1 MTIQSSIMSMA
12 VFLALLP
19 MPSQAFTLSVP
30 IGGKQNHQ
38 SLRSSPSS
46 YTFSSFPGSNLNAS
60 FSNIRTLS
68 PPVFTSAKAKAT
80 VQLPVPI
87 WSRGSNSKLY
97 AHYDMN
103 DDVGKNDSNSSSNSI
118 IEPTIIDKVLST
130 DYLNK
135 GAKADTTIPIKRN
148 MNHGVHPAIIN
159 AWKSIRNTFANRQLR
174 QKSMTIFAAAIIM
187 ISVLFGGIIEDAS
200 AAGSGGRMGGSYG
213 GSSRSRSPSSSRS
226 YSSPSRSYSSPSSSY
241 NRGYSRGYY
250 SRPSVTVAPIIGS
263 PGYGSYGY
271 GVPTGVV
278 VARGPSVV
286 DFIFFLFFAGVAVN
300 VISGIVN
307 GGNDFSRSLDEA
319 SPLGKGVSVVQV
331 SVALNVPRRDSPS
344 SILTYLDQLSRTAS
358 TDSRVGISNLVSQ
371 VALELIR
378 QKPYIFAANTEYKHF
393 RDNDEKKATRYFNNV
408 AVEERGKFEREGTNK
423 YGGVDYSTTGN
434 KLSDQQKLSAQ
445 ATSAVITILIEI
457 DGDET
462 KLPQINNIN
471 DLQRA
476 LTTLA
481 TDVKVEDCLRSAEIL
496 WTPEGPDDVLSD
508 KDVIIDYP
516 KLRSV

>member
-1 MTIQSSIMSMA
+1 M
-12 VFLALLP
+12 
-19 MPSQAFTLSVP
+19 
-30 IGGKQNHQ
+30 H
-38 SLRSSPSS
+38 RSSPSS
-46 YTFSSFPGSNLNAS
+46 SYSTFP
-60 FSNIRTLS
+60 SNIRTSSL
-68 PPVFTSAKAKAT
+68 PTFTSAKAKAS
-80 VQLPVPI
+80 VPP
-87 WSRGSNSKLY
+87 SRGSYYSKLY
-97 AHYDMN
+97 VNDDGMN
-103 DDVGKNDSNSSSNSI
+103 DNFDQTDDGI
-118 IEPTIIDKVLST
+118 IEPTIIDKIVST
-130 DYLNK
+130 EYLNNK
-135 GAKADTTIPIKRN
+135 DANDANADTTAPIKRK
-148 MNHGVHPAIIN
+148 MNHGVHPDIIN
-159 AWKSIRNTFANRQLR
+159 TWKSIRNTLANRKLR

-226 YSSPSRSYSSPSSSY
+226 YSSPSRSYSSPSRSY
-241 NRGYSRGYY
+241 SRGYSNGYY

-263 PGYGSYGY
+263 PGYGTYGY

-278 VARGPSVV
+278 VTRGPSIV
-286 DFIFFLFFAGVAVN
+286 DFIFFLFFAGVAIN

-307 GGNDFSRSLDEA
+307 GGNDFSRSLDEAA

-344 SILTYLDQLSRTAS
+344 SILTYLNRLSRTAS

-408 AVEERGKFEREGTNK
+408 AVAERGKFEREGTNK
-423 YGGVDYSTTGN
+423 YGGVDYSTSSGS
-434 KLSDQQKLSAQ
+434 KSSDQQGLSAQ
-445 ATSAVITILIEI
+445 ATSAVVTILIEI

-462 KLPQINNIN
+462 KLPQINNIS

-481 TDVKVEDCLRSAEIL
+481 TDVKVDDCLRSAEVL
-496 WTPEGPDDVLSD
+496 WTPEDPDDVLGD

>member
-1 MTIQSSIMSMA
+1 MTIHPSILSVAVLLTLSMS
-12 VFLALLP
+12 
-19 MPSQAFTLSVP
+19 SQAFTLSVP
-30 IGGKQNHQ
+30 NQ

-68 PPVFTSAKAKAT
+68 SPVFTSAKAKAA
-80 VQLPVPI
+80 VPA
-87 WSRGSNSKLY
+87 KLY
-97 AHYDMN
+97 AHYGMN
-103 DDVGKNDSNSSSNSI
+103 DDIDKNDSGSSGSI
-118 IEPTIIDKVLST
+118 IEPTIIDKVVST
-130 DYLNK
+130 EYLNK
-135 GAKADTTIPIKRN
+135 NAKVDTTSPTSIKRN

-159 AWKSIRNTFANRQLR
+159 TWKSIRNTLASRQLR
-174 QKSMTIFAAAIIM
+174 QKSMTIFAAAFIM
-187 ISVLFGGIIEDAS
+187 ISVLFGGIVEDAS

-226 YSSPSRSYSSPSSSY
+226 YSSPSRSYSSPSRSY

-278 VARGPSVV
+278 VARGPSIV

-371 VALELIR
+371 VALELMR

-434 KLSDQQKLSAQ
+434 KLSDQQELSAQ
-445 ATSAVITILIEI
+445 ATSAVVTILIEI

-481 TDVKVEDCLRSAEIL
+481 TDVKVEDCLRSAEVL
-496 WTPEGPDDVLSD
+496 WTPEDPDDVLSD

>member
-1 MTIQSSIMSMA
+1 
-12 VFLALLP
+12 
-19 MPSQAFTLSVP
+19 
-30 IGGKQNHQ
+30 
-38 SLRSSPSS
+38 
-46 YTFSSFPGSNLNAS
+46 
-60 FSNIRTLS
+60 
-68 PPVFTSAKAKAT
+68 
-80 VQLPVPI
+80 
-87 WSRGSNSKLY
+87 
-97 AHYDMN
+97 
-103 DDVGKNDSNSSSNSI
+103 
-118 IEPTIIDKVLST
+118 
-130 DYLNK
+130 
-135 GAKADTTIPIKRN
+135 
-148 MNHGVHPAIIN
+148 
-159 AWKSIRNTFANRQLR
+159 
-174 QKSMTIFAAAIIM
+174 
-187 ISVLFGGIIEDAS
+187 
-200 AAGSGGRMGGSYG
+200 MGGSYG

-226 YSSPSRSYSSPSSSY
+226 YSSPSRSYSSPSRSY

-278 VARGPSVV
+278 VARGPSIV

-307 GGNDFSRSLDEA
+307 GGNNFSRSLDEA

-331 SVALNVPRRDSPS
+331 SVALNVPRRNSPS
-344 SILTYLDQLSRTAS
+344 SILTFLDQLSRTAS

-423 YGGVDYSTTGN
+423 YGGVDYSTAGN
-434 KLSDQQKLSAQ
+434 KLSDQQELSAQ
-445 ATSAVITILIEI
+445 ATSAVVTILIEI

-481 TDVKVEDCLRSAEIL
+481 TDVKVEDCLRSAEVL
-496 WTPEGPDDVLSD
+496 WTPEDPDDVLSD